1 MNAKTETGYKIILID
16 QRSEP
21 SVTEQNVAG
30 MNVKFYTS
38 KNETAQ
44 NWMREIFHG
53 ISRMSKILFYLFI
66 CLFFREGK
74 GGKKRG
80 RETSMRGCL
89 LRAPYW

>member
-1 MNAKTETGYKIILID
+1 MNAKTETGYKMRLID
-16 QRSEP
+16 QRSRP

-53 ISRMSKILFYLFI
+53 ISRMSKILLNGLGSSKLKVHSEATLI
-66 CLFFREGK
+66 
-74 GGKKRG
+74 
-80 RETSMRGCL
+80 
-89 LRAPYW
+89 